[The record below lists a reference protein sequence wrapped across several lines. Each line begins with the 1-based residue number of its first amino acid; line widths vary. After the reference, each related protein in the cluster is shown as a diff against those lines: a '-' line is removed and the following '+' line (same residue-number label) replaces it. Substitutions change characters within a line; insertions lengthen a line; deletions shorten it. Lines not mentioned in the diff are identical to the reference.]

1 MCETPRLHWKSNLWH
16 EIYSWRVYW
25 SIDWMHLRTVS
36 NFLCLFFICS
46 FFFIT
51 KVYIFTSIILQ
62 GWISIR
68 WKADWCKIS
77 ARYLT
82 LYLLTSTVEPSF
94 GLQPVSSYNLMQSF
108 HNKSC
113 CSALK
118 VWKTPNLS
126 GCVLVK
132 DVQNITVKLFNI
144 KNKGGEVFA
153 LWIMKPPRAEKI
165 HQIKVQHQ
173 SLQFL
178 YRPPEAPA
186 VSHSP

>member
-1 MCETPRLHWKSNLWH
+1 MCVKPRGYTENPPCDMKSIPGEFIDRLT
-16 EIYSWRVYW
+16 ERTYAQSLTFSAYSFIW
-25 SIDWMHLRTVS
+25 S
-36 NFLCLFFICS
+36 FLLIN
-46 FFFIT
+46 

-62 GWISIR
+62 GRISTR

-77 ARYLT
+77 ARYLP
-82 LYLLTSTVEPSF
+82 LYLLTSTAEPSF
-94 GLQPVSSYNLMQSF
+94 GLQPVSFYNLMQSF

-144 KNKGGEVFA
+144 QK
-153 LWIMKPPRAEKI
+153 
-165 HQIKVQHQ
+165 
-173 SLQFL
+173 
-178 YRPPEAPA
+178 
-186 VSHSP
+186 